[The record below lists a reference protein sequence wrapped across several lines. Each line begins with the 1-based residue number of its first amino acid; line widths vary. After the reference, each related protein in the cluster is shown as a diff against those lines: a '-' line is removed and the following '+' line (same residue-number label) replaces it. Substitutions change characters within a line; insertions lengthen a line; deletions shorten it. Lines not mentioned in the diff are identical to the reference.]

1 MYFQVVNV
9 NQKQKKYKLNK
20 PSLIIAKNIFK
31 CWEIRPFSFW
41 GVALGEGWYVGGKQ
55 LSA

>member
-41 GVALGEGWYVGGKQ
+41 GVALGEGWYVGGKR